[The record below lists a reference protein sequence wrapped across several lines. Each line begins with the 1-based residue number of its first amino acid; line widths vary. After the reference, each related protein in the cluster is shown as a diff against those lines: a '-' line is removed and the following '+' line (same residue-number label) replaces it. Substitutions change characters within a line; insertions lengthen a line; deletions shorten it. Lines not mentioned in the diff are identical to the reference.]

1 MHAGAGFDKLYNT
14 RRRRLLASVNVMER
28 AFSKEISNIVK
39 HRYHVFLRPVE
50 GSAQMTVQMLQD
62 TWKMRVVVKIQRRLM
77 MMSCRFWR
85 HCITMLLS
93 RFISSIS
100 HSFTSS

>member
-1 MHAGAGFDKLYNT
+1 
-14 RRRRLLASVNVMER
+14 
-28 AFSKEISNIVK
+28 
-39 HRYHVFLRPVE
+39 
-50 GSAQMTVQMLQD
+50 MTVQMLQD

-93 RFISSIS
+93 RFMSSIS
-100 HSFTSS
+100 HSLTSS